1 MQLVQNRLERVDV
14 YVNVSVSSKGSYVGS
29 DTTPLLLGFVYA
41 DIRPVTKELDRGHD
55 RRAIK
60 RSVKLI
66 MRPDAGV
73 NCGNLLKFRGS
84 GVFWDITEI
93 KYYSDHISA
102 VAVIR

>member
-1 MQLVQNRLERVDV
+1 MQLVQNRLEKVDV
-14 YVNVSVSSKGSYVGS
+14 YETINTKGTYVGS
-29 DTTPLLLGFVYA
+29 ETTPMLLGFVYA
-41 DIRPVTKELDRGHD
+41 DIRPVTKELDKGHGG
-55 RRAIK
+55 RAVR

-73 NCGNLLKFRGS
+73 SCGSLLKLKGN
-84 GVFWDITEI
+84 GLFWEVTEI